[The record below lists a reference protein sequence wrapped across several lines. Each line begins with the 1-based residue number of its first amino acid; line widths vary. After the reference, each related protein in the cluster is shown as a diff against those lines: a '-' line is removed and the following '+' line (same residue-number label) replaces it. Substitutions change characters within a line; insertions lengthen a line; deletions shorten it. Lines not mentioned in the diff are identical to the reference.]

1 MHRIL
6 ITSLF
11 ALSLPSLALADLNGS
26 LILQANTAVD
36 LDSGV
41 TGASGS
47 DFLWNGTS
55 LIPQTGATAFS
66 VGAAGYANFGFTTRA
81 SLQTYVPAATATA
94 IPAAKLTPGYEV
106 LV

>member
-41 TGASGS
+41 TGASGG

-66 VGAAGYANFGFTTRA
+66 LFLWMCP
-81 SLQTYVPAATATA
+81 S
-94 IPAAKLTPGYEV
+94 
-106 LV
+106 